1 MSENPL
7 VSVIIPV
14 YNVQDF
20 LRECLNSVVHQSY
33 SNLEILLIDD
43 GSTDASGEI
52 CDEYARSDARVR
64 VIHKSNGGQ
73 ASARNAALE
82 LARGEFLTF
91 VDSDDVADADL
102 VRTLLNLIKTFGVK
116 IAMCGY
122 KAFESS
128 AQIAEIR
135 AHAAKFKKAW
145 DEILSREQSVVPA
158 EAKFEMHGTDG
169 SAVAAAQNGALQNGI
184 QAAASQG
191 SAQTS
196 SSQNCTSQNGAR
208 VTVLQNGTQTCGSQ
222 NNAQYCTS
230 QDGSKNCA
238 SQNSEQ
244 TGSLQNGV
252 QACTSQTSAQSKA
265 QKDASR
271 ERIIEPCELFR
282 QSCLQNPY
290 FSTGPCRALF
300 ASEIFKSLRFPQGQ
314 IYEDV
319 AIFFDMF
326 NHGATACTS
335 ETLYFYRI
343 RAGSTVNSF
352 SCRHLAAIPAVRRFT
367 DSIVSAYPQL
377 REEANFTRCESAL
390 NTAFMLIRSQ
400 ASAPASGAINSSAK
414 EGASEISSKKV
425 PNSDEALGGDEAVA
439 VISQLHGFV
448 RENLNFRFFMRHA
461 NRAQKILMVLFYA
474 NPALLR
480 VLYKI
485 YKGLR

>member
-1 MSENPL
+1 MRQNPL

-43 GSTDASGEI
+43 GSNDASGEI

-135 AHAAKFKKAW
+135 AHAAKFKETES
-145 DEILSREQSVVPA
+145 EILSREQDVVSD
-158 EAKFEMHGTDG
+158 EAKFSG
-169 SAVAAAQNGALQNGI
+169 SAEDNIKFNARGADSSI
-184 QAAASQG
+184 T
-191 SAQTS
+191 SA
-196 SSQNCTSQNGAR
+196 
-208 VTVLQNGTQTCGSQ
+208 V
-222 NNAQYCTS
+222 
-230 QDGSKNCA
+230 QDRA

-244 TGSLQNGV
+244 TGSLQNGA

-352 SCRHLAAIPAVRRFT
+352 SRRHLAAIPAVRRFT

-390 NTAFMLIRSQ
+390 NTAFMVIRSQ
-400 ASAPASGAINSSAK
+400 VSAPASGAINSSAK
-414 EGASEISSKKV
+414 EGAGEISSKKA
-425 PNSDEALGGDEAVA
+425 PNSDEALGGDKVSDGNEALSSSEAAA

-448 RENLNFRFFMRHA
+448 SENLNFRFFMRHA
-461 NRAQKILMVLFYA
+461 NRVQKILMVLFYA

>member
-1 MSENPL
+1 MRQNPL

-73 ASARNAALE
+73 ASARNTALE

-91 VDSDDVADADL
+91 VDSDDVADVDL
-102 VRTLLNLIKTFGVK
+102 VQTLLNLIKTFGVK

-122 KAFESS
+122 KAFENS

-135 AHAAKFKKAW
+135 AHEAKFKETGN
-145 DEILSREQSVVPA
+145 EILSGGQDVALDET
-158 EAKFEMHGTDG
+158 KFSG
-169 SAVAAAQNGALQNGI
+169 SAEDKIKFNVRTADDSSVAPAAQD
-184 QAAASQG
+184 
-191 SAQTS
+191 
-196 SSQNCTSQNGAR
+196 R
-208 VTVLQNGTQTCGSQ
+208 
-222 NNAQYCTS
+222 
-230 QDGSKNCA
+230 A
-238 SQNSEQ
+238 SQNSVQ
-244 TGSLQNGV
+244 TGSLQNAAQV
-252 QACTSQTSAQSKA
+252 CTSQVAAQSKA
-265 QKDASR
+265 QKGASR
-271 ERIIEPCELFR
+271 ERIIESCELFR

-326 NHGATACTS
+326 NHGATACTR

-352 SCRHLAAIPAVRRFT
+352 SRRHLAAIPAVRRFT

-400 ASAPASGAINSSAK
+400 VSAPASGAINSSAK
-414 EGASEISSKKV
+414 EGAGEISSKKA
-425 PNSDEALGGDEAVA
+425 PNSDEALGSDEAAA

-448 RENLNFRFFMRHA
+448 RENLNFKFFMRHA
-461 NRAQKILMVLFYA
+461 NKAQKILMVLFYA

-480 VLYKI
+480 FLYKI

>member
-1 MSENPL
+1 MRQNPL

-20 LRECLNSVVHQSY
+20 LRECLSSVVHQSY

-43 GSTDASGEI
+43 GSSDASGEI
-52 CDEYARSDARVR
+52 CDEYAHSDARVR

-91 VDSDDVADADL
+91 VDSDDVADVDL
-102 VRTLLNLIKTFGVK
+102 VQTLLNLIKTFGVK

-122 KAFESS
+122 EAFESS

-135 AHAAKFKKAW
+135 AHAAKFKEAGS
-145 DEILSREQSVVPA
+145 EILSGKQSA
-158 EAKFEMHGTDG
+158 ASDEAKFSGFAEDKIKFNAH
-169 SAVAAAQNGALQNGI
+169 SADSSVTRTAQD
-184 QAAASQG
+184 
-191 SAQTS
+191 
-196 SSQNCTSQNGAR
+196 R
-208 VTVLQNGTQTCGSQ
+208 
-222 NNAQYCTS
+222 
-230 QDGSKNCA
+230 A

-244 TGSLQNGV
+244 AGSLQNAA
-252 QACTSQTSAQSKA
+252 QACASQATAQSKA

-300 ASEIFKSLRFPQGQ
+300 ASEIFKNLRFPQGQ

-352 SCRHLAAIPAVRRFT
+352 SRRHLAAIPAVRKFT

-400 ASAPASGAINSSAK
+400 VSAPASGVINSGAK
-414 EGASEISSKKV
+414 EGAGEISSDKA
-425 PNSDEALGGDEAVA
+425 PNSDEALGRDEAAA

-474 NPALLR
+474 NPALLGF
-480 VLYKI
+480 LYKI
-485 YKGLR
+485 YKAFR

>member
-1 MSENPL
+1 MRQNPL
-7 VSVIIPV
+7 VSVIIPA

-64 VIHKSNGGQ
+64 VIHKLNGGQ
-73 ASARNAALE
+73 ASARNTALE

-91 VDSDDVADADL
+91 VDSDDVADVDL

-135 AHAAKFKKAW
+135 AHAAKFKEAES
-145 DEILSREQSVVPA
+145 EILSGKQSA
-158 EAKFEMHGTDG
+158 ASDEAKFSG
-169 SAVAAAQNGALQNGI
+169 SAEDNIKFNVRGADSSITSAAQ
-184 QAAASQG
+184 
-191 SAQTS
+191 
-196 SSQNCTSQNGAR
+196 AR
-208 VTVLQNGTQTCGSQ
+208 
-222 NNAQYCTS
+222 
-230 QDGSKNCA
+230 A

-244 TGSLQNGV
+244 AGSLQNAA
-252 QACTSQTSAQSKA
+252 QACASQATVQSKT

-352 SCRHLAAIPAVRRFT
+352 SRRHLAAIPAVRRFT
-367 DSIVSAYPQL
+367 DSIISAYPQL

-400 ASAPASGAINSSAK
+400 VSAPASGAINSSAK
-414 EGASEISSKKV
+414 EGASKISSDNA
-425 PNSDEALGGDEAVA
+425 PNSDEVLGGDKVSDGNEALSNSEAAA

-461 NRAQKILMVLFYA
+461 NRAQKILMILFYT

-480 VLYKI
+480 FLYKI
-485 YKGLR
+485 YKAFR

>member
-1 MSENPL
+1 MRQNPL

-122 KAFESS
+122 RAFESS

-135 AHAAKFKKAW
+135 AHEAKFKETG
-145 DEILSREQSVVPA
+145 DEILSGKHDAAPD
-158 EAKFEMHGTDG
+158 EAKFSG
-169 SAVAAAQNGALQNGI
+169 SAEDNIKFNARGADSSITSAAQNGALQSG
-184 QAAASQG
+184 
-191 SAQTS
+191 AQTC
-196 SSQNCTSQNGAR
+196 N
-208 VTVLQNGTQTCGSQ
+208 
-222 NNAQYCTS
+222 S
-230 QDGSKNCA
+230 QDCA
-238 SQNSEQ
+238 SQNSAQ
-244 TGSLQNGV
+244 TGSLQNGA
-252 QACTSQTSAQSKA
+252 QACASQVAAQSKA
-265 QKDASR
+265 QKGASR

-319 AIFFDMF
+319 TIFFDMF

-352 SCRHLAAIPAVRRFT
+352 SRRHLAAIPAVRRFT

-390 NTAFMLIRSQ
+390 NMAFMVIRSQ
-400 ASAPASGAINSSAK
+400 ASAPANDAINSSAK
-414 EGASEISSKKV
+414 EGASEISSKKA
-425 PNSDEALGGDEAVA
+425 PNGDEALSGDEAAA

-485 YKGLR
+485 YKRLR

>member
-1 MSENPL
+1 MRQNPL

-43 GSTDASGEI
+43 GSSDASGEI

-64 VIHKSNGGQ
+64 VIHKSNCGQ

-91 VDSDDVADADL
+91 VDSDDVADTDL
-102 VRTLLNLIKTFGVK
+102 VQTLLNLIKTFGVK

-135 AHAAKFKKAW
+135 AYAAKFKEAES
-145 DEILSREQSVVPA
+145 EILSREQDVASDETKFSSSA
-158 EAKFEMHGTDG
+158 EDKIKFNARGADSSDSSIT
-169 SAVAAAQNGALQNGI
+169 SAAQNGALQNGA
-184 QAAASQG
+184 QA
-191 SAQTS
+191 
-196 SSQNCTSQNGAR
+196 
-208 VTVLQNGTQTCGSQ
+208 
-222 NNAQYCTS
+222 
-230 QDGSKNCA
+230 CA
-238 SQNSEQ
+238 SQA
-244 TGSLQNGV
+244 TV
-252 QACTSQTSAQSKA
+252 QSKA
-265 QKDASR
+265 QKGASR

-326 NHGATACTS
+326 NHGSTACTS

-352 SCRHLAAIPAVRRFT
+352 SRRHLAAIPAVRRFT

-400 ASAPASGAINSSAK
+400 VSAPASGAINSSAK
-414 EGASEISSKKV
+414 EGAGEILSEKA
-425 PNSDEALGGDEAVA
+425 PNSDEALGRDEAVS

>member
-1 MSENPL
+1 MRQNPL

-52 CDEYARSDARVR
+52 CDEYARSDTRVH

-91 VDSDDVADADL
+91 VDSDDVADVDL
-102 VRTLLNLIKTFGVK
+102 VQTLLNLIKTFGVK

-128 AQIAEIR
+128 AQIAKSG
-135 AHAAKFKKAW
+135 AHATKFKETGN
-145 DEILSREQSVVPA
+145 EILSREQDAASD
-158 EAKFEMHGTDG
+158 EAKFSG
-169 SAVAAAQNGALQNGI
+169 SAEDKIKFNAHGADSSDSSDSSITSAAQNGALQSG
-184 QAAASQG
+184 
-191 SAQTS
+191 AQTC
-196 SSQNCTSQNGAR
+196 N
-208 VTVLQNGTQTCGSQ
+208 
-222 NNAQYCTS
+222 S
-230 QDGSKNCA
+230 QDRA
-238 SQNSEQ
+238 SQNSAQ
-244 TGSLQNGV
+244 TGSLQNAA
-252 QACTSQTSAQSKA
+252 QACASQATAQSKA
-265 QKDASR
+265 QKGASR

-352 SCRHLAAIPAVRRFT
+352 SRRHLAAIPAVRRFT
-367 DSIVSAYPQL
+367 DSIVSVYPQL

-390 NTAFMLIRSQ
+390 NTAFMVIRSQ
-400 ASAPASGAINSSAK
+400 ASAPASGAVNSSAK
-414 EGASEISSKKV
+414 EGVSEISSKKE
-425 PNSDEALGGDEAVA
+425 PNSDEALGRDEAVS

-480 VLYKI
+480 FLYKI
-485 YKGLR
+485 YKAFR

>member
-1 MSENPL
+1 MRQNPL

-14 YNVQDF
+14 YNVRDF
-20 LRECLNSVVHQSY
+20 LRECLSSVVHQSY

-43 GSTDASGEI
+43 GSNDASGEI

-91 VDSDDVADADL
+91 VDSDDVADVDL

-122 KAFESS
+122 RAFESS

-135 AHAAKFKKAW
+135 ANEAKFKEAES
-145 DEILSREQSVVPA
+145 EILSEGQDAASD
-158 EAKFEMHGTDG
+158 EAKFSG
-169 SAVAAAQNGALQNGI
+169 SAEDNIKFNARGADSSAAQDRALQN
-184 QAAASQG
+184 
-191 SAQTS
+191 SA
-196 SSQNCTSQNGAR
+196 
-208 VTVLQNGTQTCGSQ
+208 
-222 NNAQYCTS
+222 
-230 QDGSKNCA
+230 
-238 SQNSEQ
+238 Q
-244 TGSLQNGV
+244 TGSLQNSA
-252 QACTSQTSAQSKA
+252 QTCTSQATVQSKV
-265 QKDASR
+265 QKGASR

-352 SCRHLAAIPAVRRFT
+352 SRRHLAAIPAVRRFT
-367 DSIVSAYPQL
+367 DSIVPAYPQL

-414 EGASEISSKKV
+414 EGAGEILSEKA
-425 PNSDEALGGDEAVA
+425 PNSDEALSGDEAAA

-461 NRAQKILMVLFYA
+461 NRAQKILMILFYA

-480 VLYKI
+480 ILYKI

>member
-1 MSENPL
+1 MRQNPL
-7 VSVIIPV
+7 VSVIVPV

-102 VRTLLNLIKTFGVK
+102 VQTLLNLIKTFGVK

-135 AHAAKFKKAW
+135 AHEAKFKEAGN
-145 DEILSREQSVVPA
+145 EILSGKQSA
-158 EAKFEMHGTDG
+158 ASDEANFSG
-169 SAVAAAQNGALQNGI
+169 SAGDKIKFNVRSIDSSVILTAQD
-184 QAAASQG
+184 
-191 SAQTS
+191 
-196 SSQNCTSQNGAR
+196 R
-208 VTVLQNGTQTCGSQ
+208 
-222 NNAQYCTS
+222 
-230 QDGSKNCA
+230 A

-244 TGSLQNGV
+244 AGSLQNGA
-252 QACTSQTSAQSKA
+252 QACVLRDGKQSKA

-282 QSCLQNPY
+282 QSCLRNPY

-326 NHGATACTS
+326 NHGSTACTS

-352 SCRHLAAIPAVRRFT
+352 SRRHLAVIPAVRRFT
-367 DSIVSAYPQL
+367 DFIVSAYPQL
-377 REEANFTRCESAL
+377 KEEANFTRCESAL
-390 NTAFMLIRSQ
+390 NTAFMVIRSQ
-400 ASAPASGAINSSAK
+400 VGASASGVINSSSK
-414 EGASEISSKKV
+414 EGA
-425 PNSDEALGGDEAVA
+425 G
-439 VISQLHGFV
+439 
-448 RENLNFRFFMRHA
+448 
-461 NRAQKILMVLFYA
+461 
-474 NPALLR
+474 
-480 VLYKI
+480 
-485 YKGLR
+485 

>member
-1 MSENPL
+1 MRQNPL

-20 LRECLNSVVHQSY
+20 LRECLNSVAHQSY

-43 GSTDASGEI
+43 GSSDASVEI

-82 LARGEFLTF
+82 LVRGEFLTF
-91 VDSDDVADADL
+91 VDSDDVADVDL

-122 KAFESS
+122 KAFENS

-135 AHAAKFKKAW
+135 AHAAKFKETGS
-145 DEILSREQSVVPA
+145 EILSREQDVASD
-158 EAKFEMHGTDG
+158 EAKFSG
-169 SAVAAAQNGALQNGI
+169 SAEDNIKFNARGADSSDSSITSAAQD
-184 QAAASQG
+184 
-191 SAQTS
+191 
-196 SSQNCTSQNGAR
+196 R
-208 VTVLQNGTQTCGSQ
+208 
-222 NNAQYCTS
+222 
-230 QDGSKNCA
+230 A

-244 TGSLQNGV
+244 TGSLQNGAR
-252 QACTSQTSAQSKA
+252 ACAPQIKAQSKA

-352 SCRHLAAIPAVRRFT
+352 SRRHLAAIPAVRRFT

-400 ASAPASGAINSSAK
+400 VSAPASGAINSSAK
-414 EGASEISSKKV
+414 EGASEILSQKA
-425 PNSDEALGGDEAVA
+425 PNSGEALGGDEAAA

-461 NRAQKILMVLFYA
+461 NKAQKILMILFYA

-480 VLYKI
+480 FLYKI
-485 YKGLR
+485 YKELR

>member
-1 MSENPL
+1 MRQNPL

-20 LRECLNSVVHQSY
+20 LRECLNSVAHQSY

-43 GSTDASGEI
+43 GSTDASGDI

-91 VDSDDVADADL
+91 VDSDDVADVDL

-128 AQIAEIR
+128 AQIAKSE
-135 AHAAKFKKAW
+135 AYAAKFKEAES
-145 DEILSREQSVVPA
+145 EILSQGQDAASD
-158 EAKFEMHGTDG
+158 EAKFSG
-169 SAVAAAQNGALQNGI
+169 SAEDKIKFNAHGADSSDSSI
-184 QAAASQG
+184 T
-191 SAQTS
+191 SA
-196 SSQNCTSQNGAR
+196 
-208 VTVLQNGTQTCGSQ
+208 V
-222 NNAQYCTS
+222 
-230 QDGSKNCA
+230 QDRA
-238 SQNSEQ
+238 SQNSAQ
-244 TGSLQNGV
+244 TGSLQNGS
-252 QACTSQTSAQSKA
+252 QACASQATVQSKA

-300 ASEIFKSLRFPQGQ
+300 ASEIFTSLRFPQGQ

-352 SCRHLAAIPAVRRFT
+352 SRRHLAAIPAVRKFT

-414 EGASEISSKKV
+414 EGASEISSQKA
-425 PNSDEALGGDEAVA
+425 PNSDEALGGDKVSDGNEALSSSEAAA

-448 RENLNFRFFMRHA
+448 RENLNFKFFMRHA

-485 YKGLR
+485 YKAFR

>member
-1 MSENPL
+1 MRQNPL

-20 LRECLNSVVHQSY
+20 LRECLSSVVHQSY

-64 VIHKSNGGQ
+64 VIYKSNGGQ

-91 VDSDDVADADL
+91 VDSDDVADVDL

-135 AHAAKFKKAW
+135 AHAAKFKETGN
-145 DEILSREQSVVPA
+145 EILSQGQDAAPD
-158 EAKFEMHGTDG
+158 EAKFSG
-169 SAVAAAQNGALQNGI
+169 SAEDNIKFNARGADSSDSSITSAAQD
-184 QAAASQG
+184 
-191 SAQTS
+191 
-196 SSQNCTSQNGAR
+196 R
-208 VTVLQNGTQTCGSQ
+208 
-222 NNAQYCTS
+222 
-230 QDGSKNCA
+230 A
-238 SQNSEQ
+238 SQNSAQ
-244 TGSLQNGV
+244 TGSLQNGA
-252 QACTSQTSAQSKA
+252 QACASQATVQSKA

-352 SCRHLAAIPAVRRFT
+352 SRRHLAAIPAVRRFT

-390 NTAFMLIRSQ
+390 NTAFMVIRSQ
-400 ASAPASGAINSSAK
+400 VIAPASGAINSSAK
-414 EGASEISSKKV
+414 EGSGEISSQKAL
-425 PNSDEALGGDEAVA
+425 NSDEALGSDEAA
-439 VISQLHGFV
+439 TVISQLHGFV
-448 RENLNFRFFMRHA
+448 RENLNFKFFMRHA

-480 VLYKI
+480 ILYKI
-485 YKGLR
+485 YKAFR

>member
-1 MSENPL
+1 MRQNPL

-91 VDSDDVADADL
+91 VDSDDVADVDL

-135 AHAAKFKKAW
+135 AHAAKFKETES
-145 DEILSREQSVVPA
+145 EILSGGQDIASD
-158 EAKFEMHGTDG
+158 EAKFSG
-169 SAVAAAQNGALQNGI
+169 SAEDKIKFNAHSADSSVTRTAQD
-184 QAAASQG
+184 
-191 SAQTS
+191 
-196 SSQNCTSQNGAR
+196 R
-208 VTVLQNGTQTCGSQ
+208 
-222 NNAQYCTS
+222 
-230 QDGSKNCA
+230 A

-244 TGSLQNGV
+244 AGSLQNGA
-252 QACTSQTSAQSKA
+252 QACVLRDSAQSKA

-300 ASEIFKSLRFPQGQ
+300 ASEIFKNLRFPQGQ

-352 SCRHLAAIPAVRRFT
+352 SRRHLAAIPAVRKFT

-400 ASAPASGAINSSAK
+400 VSAPASGVINSGAK
-414 EGASEISSKKV
+414 EGAGEISSDKA
-425 PNSDEALGGDEAVA
+425 PNSDEALGRDEAAA

-474 NPALLR
+474 NPALLGF
-480 VLYKI
+480 LYKI
-485 YKGLR
+485 YKAFR

>member
-1 MSENPL
+1 MRQNPL

-73 ASARNAALE
+73 ASARNTALE

-91 VDSDDVADADL
+91 VDSDDVADVDL
-102 VRTLLNLIKTFGVK
+102 VQTLLNLIKTFGVK

-122 KAFESS
+122 KAFENS

-135 AHAAKFKKAW
+135 AHEAKFKETGN
-145 DEILSREQSVVPA
+145 EILSGGQDVALDET
-158 EAKFEMHGTDG
+158 KFSG
-169 SAVAAAQNGALQNGI
+169 SAEDKIKFNVRTADDSSVAPAAQD
-184 QAAASQG
+184 
-191 SAQTS
+191 
-196 SSQNCTSQNGAR
+196 R
-208 VTVLQNGTQTCGSQ
+208 
-222 NNAQYCTS
+222 
-230 QDGSKNCA
+230 A
-238 SQNSEQ
+238 SQNSVQ
-244 TGSLQNGV
+244 TGSLQNAAQV
-252 QACTSQTSAQSKA
+252 CTSQVAAQSKA
-265 QKDASR
+265 QKGASR
-271 ERIIEPCELFR
+271 ERIIESCELFR

-290 FSTGPCRALF
+290 FSNGPCRALF

-326 NHGATACTS
+326 NHGATACTR

-352 SCRHLAAIPAVRRFT
+352 SRRHLAAIPAVRRFT

-400 ASAPASGAINSSAK
+400 VSAPASGAINSSAK
-414 EGASEISSKKV
+414 EGAGEISSKKA
-425 PNSDEALGGDEAVA
+425 PNSDEALGSDEAAA

-448 RENLNFRFFMRHA
+448 RENLNFKFFMRHA
-461 NRAQKILMVLFYA
+461 NKAQKILMVLFYA

-480 VLYKI
+480 FLYKI

>member
-1 MSENPL
+1 MRQNPL

-20 LRECLNSVVHQSY
+20 LRECLNSVVHQSC

-135 AHAAKFKKAW
+135 AHAAKFKGAGS
-145 DEILSREQSVVPA
+145 EILSGGQDAASDET
-158 EAKFEMHGTDG
+158 KFSG
-169 SAVAAAQNGALQNGI
+169 SAGDKIKFNAHGADSSVILTAQD
-184 QAAASQG
+184 
-191 SAQTS
+191 
-196 SSQNCTSQNGAR
+196 R
-208 VTVLQNGTQTCGSQ
+208 
-222 NNAQYCTS
+222 
-230 QDGSKNCA
+230 A
-238 SQNSEQ
+238 SQNIEQ
-244 TGSLQNGV
+244 AGSLQNGV
-252 QACTSQTSAQSKA
+252 QACTSQATAQSKA
-265 QKDASR
+265 QKGASR
-271 ERIIEPCELFR
+271 EQIIEPCELFR

-352 SCRHLAAIPAVRRFT
+352 SRRHLAVIPTVRKFT

-377 REEANFTRCESAL
+377 REEVNFTRCESAL
-390 NTAFMLIRSQ
+390 NTAFMVIRSQ
-400 ASAPASGAINSSAK
+400 VSAPASGAINSSAK
-414 EGASEISSKKV
+414 EGAGEISSDKA
-425 PNSDEALGGDEAVA
+425 PNSDEALGGDKVSDGNKALSSSEAAA

-448 RENLNFRFFMRHA
+448 RENLNFKFFMRHA

-480 VLYKI
+480 FLYKI

>member
-1 MSENPL
+1 MSGNPL

-20 LRECLNSVVHQSY
+20 LRECLSSVVHQSY

-52 CDEYARSDARVR
+52 CDEYARSDARVH

-91 VDSDDVADADL
+91 VDSDDVADVDL

-122 KAFESS
+122 KAFENS

-135 AHAAKFKKAW
+135 VNEAKFKETEN
-145 DEILSREQSVVPA
+145 EILSGKQSA
-158 EAKFEMHGTDG
+158 ASDEAKFSG
-169 SAVAAAQNGALQNGI
+169 SAEDNIKFNTRCADSSDSSITSAAQ
-184 QAAASQG
+184 
-191 SAQTS
+191 
-196 SSQNCTSQNGAR
+196 
-208 VTVLQNGTQTCGSQ
+208 
-222 NNAQYCTS
+222 
-230 QDGSKNCA
+230 DCA
-238 SQNSEQ
+238 SQNSAQ
-244 TGSLQNGV
+244 TGSLQNGA
-252 QACTSQTSAQSKA
+252 QACTSQATAQSKA
-265 QKDASR
+265 QKGASR

-352 SCRHLAAIPAVRRFT
+352 SRRHLAAIPAVRRFT
-367 DSIVSAYPQL
+367 DSIVSTYPQL

-390 NTAFMLIRSQ
+390 NTAFMVIRLQ
-400 ASAPASGAINSSAK
+400 VSAPASGAINSSAK
-414 EGASEISSKKV
+414 EGAGEISSDKA
-425 PNSDEALGGDEAVA
+425 PNSDEVLSGDEAAA

-461 NRAQKILMVLFYA
+461 NRVQKILMVLFYA
-474 NPALLR
+474 NPAVLR

-485 YKGLR
+485 YKAFR

>member
-1 MSENPL
+1 MRQNPL

-33 SNLEILLIDD
+33 SNLEILLIND
-43 GSTDASGEI
+43 GSNDASGEI

-91 VDSDDVADADL
+91 IDSDDVADVDL

-122 KAFESS
+122 KAFENS
-128 AQIAEIR
+128 AQIAKSG
-135 AHAAKFKKAW
+135 AHTDKFKETGN
-145 DEILSREQSVVPA
+145 EILSEGQDAASD
-158 EAKFEMHGTDG
+158 EAKFSGSAEDKIKFNAHGTDS
-169 SAVAAAQNGALQNGI
+169 SAV
-184 QAAASQG
+184 
-191 SAQTS
+191 
-196 SSQNCTSQNGAR
+196 
-208 VTVLQNGTQTCGSQ
+208 
-222 NNAQYCTS
+222 
-230 QDGSKNCA
+230 QDRA

-244 TGSLQNGV
+244 AGSLQNGA
-252 QACTSQTSAQSKA
+252 QACVLRDSAQSKA
-265 QKDASR
+265 QKGENR
-271 ERIIEPCELFR
+271 EQMVEPCELFR

-326 NHGATACTS
+326 NHGSTACTS

-352 SCRHLAAIPAVRRFT
+352 SRRHLAAIPAVRRFT

-390 NTAFMLIRSQ
+390 NTAFMVIRSQ
-400 ASAPASGAINSSAK
+400 ASAPASGVINLSAK
-414 EGASEISSKKV
+414 EGVSEILSDRA
-425 PNSDEALGGDEAVA
+425 PNSDEALGDDEASDGNEALSSSEAVA

-448 RENLNFRFFMRHA
+448 RENLNFRFFMRYA

-474 NPALLR
+474 SPALLQF
-480 VLYKI
+480 LYKI
-485 YKGLR
+485 YKAFR

>member
-1 MSENPL
+1 MRQNPL

-43 GSTDASGEI
+43 GSSDASGEI

-135 AHAAKFKKAW
+135 AHAAKF
-145 DEILSREQSVVPA
+145 S
-158 EAKFEMHGTDG
+158 G
-169 SAVAAAQNGALQNGI
+169 SAEDKIKFNARGADSSDSSITSAAQNGALQSG
-184 QAAASQG
+184 
-191 SAQTS
+191 AQTC
-196 SSQNCTSQNGAR
+196 N
-208 VTVLQNGTQTCGSQ
+208 
-222 NNAQYCTS
+222 S
-230 QDGSKNCA
+230 QDCA
-238 SQNSEQ
+238 SQNSVQ
-244 TGSLQNGV
+244 TGSLQNAAQV
-252 QACTSQTSAQSKA
+252 CTSQVAAQSKA
-265 QKDASR
+265 QKGASR

-352 SCRHLAAIPAVRRFT
+352 SRRHLAAIPAVRKFT
-367 DSIVSAYPQL
+367 DSIVSVYPQL

-390 NTAFMLIRSQ
+390 NTAFMVIRSQ
-400 ASAPASGAINSSAK
+400 VSAPASGAINSSAK
-414 EGASEISSKKV
+414 EGAGEISSKKA
-425 PNSDEALGGDEAVA
+425 PNSDEALDGDEAAA

-448 RENLNFRFFMRHA
+448 RENLNFKFFMCHA
-461 NRAQKILMVLFYA
+461 NKAQKILMILFYA

-480 VLYKI
+480 FLYKI

>member
-7 VSVIIPV
+7 VSMIIPV

-43 GSTDASGEI
+43 GSNDASGEI

-64 VIHKSNGGQ
+64 VIHKANGGQ

-91 VDSDDVADADL
+91 VDSDDVADVDL

-135 AHAAKFKKAW
+135 AHAAKFKEAGS
-145 DEILSREQSVVPA
+145 EILSGKQDAASD
-158 EAKFEMHGTDG
+158 EAKFSG
-169 SAVAAAQNGALQNGI
+169 STEDKIKFNARGADSSDSSITSAAQNGALQSG
-184 QAAASQG
+184 
-191 SAQTS
+191 AQTC
-196 SSQNCTSQNGAR
+196 N
-208 VTVLQNGTQTCGSQ
+208 
-222 NNAQYCTS
+222 S
-230 QDGSKNCA
+230 QDRA
-238 SQNSEQ
+238 SQNSAQ
-244 TGSLQNGV
+244 TGSLQNGAR
-252 QACTSQTSAQSKA
+252 ACAPQIKAQGKA
-265 QKDASR
+265 QKGASR

-300 ASEIFKSLRFPQGQ
+300 ASEIFKSLRFPRGQ

-335 ETLYFYRI
+335 EALYFYRI

-352 SCRHLAAIPAVRRFT
+352 SRRHLAAIPAVRRFT

-377 REEANFTRCESAL
+377 REETNFTRCESAL
-390 NTAFMLIRSQ
+390 NTAFMVIRSQ
-400 ASAPASGAINSSAK
+400 VSAPASGAVNSSAK
-414 EGASEISSKKV
+414 EGAGEISSQKA
-425 PNSDEALGGDEAVA
+425 PNSDEALGGDEAAA
-439 VISQLHGFV
+439 VILQLHGFV
-448 RENLNFRFFMRHA
+448 RENLNFKFFMRHA
-461 NRAQKILMVLFYA
+461 NRVQKILMILFYA

-485 YKGLR
+485 YKAFR

>member
-1 MSENPL
+1 MRQNPL

-52 CDEYARSDARVR
+52 CDEYARSDARVH

-91 VDSDDVADADL
+91 VDSDDVADVDL
-102 VRTLLNLIKTFGVK
+102 VQTLLNLIKTFGVK

-128 AQIAEIR
+128 AQIAKSG
-135 AHAAKFKKAW
+135 AHATKFKETGN
-145 DEILSREQSVVPA
+145 EILSREQDAASD
-158 EAKFEMHGTDG
+158 EAKFSG
-169 SAVAAAQNGALQNGI
+169 SAEDNIKFNARGADNSDSSITSAAQNGALQSG
-184 QAAASQG
+184 
-191 SAQTS
+191 AQTC
-196 SSQNCTSQNGAR
+196 N
-208 VTVLQNGTQTCGSQ
+208 
-222 NNAQYCTS
+222 S
-230 QDGSKNCA
+230 QDCA
-238 SQNSEQ
+238 LQNSEQ
-244 TGSLQNGV
+244 
-252 QACTSQTSAQSKA
+252 ACALRDSAQSKA

-282 QSCLQNPY
+282 QSCLQNLY

-352 SCRHLAAIPAVRRFT
+352 SRRHLAAIPAVRKFT

-377 REEANFTRCESAL
+377 REEANFTSCESAL
-390 NTAFMLIRSQ
+390 NTAFMMIRSQ
-400 ASAPASGAINSSAK
+400 MSAPASGAINSGAK
-414 EGASEISSKKV
+414 EGASEISSQKA
-425 PNSDEALGGDEAVA
+425 PNSDEALGGGEAAA

-461 NRAQKILMVLFYA
+461 NKAQKILMILFYA

-480 VLYKI
+480 FLYKI

>member
-1 MSENPL
+1 MRQNPL

-82 LARGEFLTF
+82 LVRGEFLTF

-135 AHAAKFKKAW
+135 SHEANFKEAGN
-145 DEILSREQSVVPA
+145 EILSRGQDVA
-158 EAKFEMHGTDG
+158 LDEAKFSG
-169 SAVAAAQNGALQNGI
+169 SAEDKIKFNVRTADDSSVAPTAQD
-184 QAAASQG
+184 
-191 SAQTS
+191 
-196 SSQNCTSQNGAR
+196 R
-208 VTVLQNGTQTCGSQ
+208 
-222 NNAQYCTS
+222 
-230 QDGSKNCA
+230 A
-238 SQNSEQ
+238 SQNSVQ
-244 TGSLQNGV
+244 TGSLQNAA
-252 QACTSQTSAQSKA
+252 QACASQATAQSKA
-265 QKDASR
+265 QKGASR

-326 NHGATACTS
+326 NHGASACTS

-352 SCRHLAAIPAVRRFT
+352 SRRHLAAIPAVRRFT

-390 NTAFMLIRSQ
+390 NTAFMVIRSQ
-400 ASAPASGAINSSAK
+400 ASAPASSAINSSAK
-414 EGASEISSKKV
+414 EGTGEILSDKA
-425 PNSDEALGGDEAVA
+425 PNSGEALGGDKVSDGNEALSSSEVAA

-461 NRAQKILMVLFYA
+461 NRAQKILMILFYA

-480 VLYKI
+480 FLYKI

>member
-1 MSENPL
+1 MRQNPL

-20 LRECLNSVVHQSY
+20 LRDCLNSVVHQSY

-43 GSTDASGEI
+43 GSTDASGDI

-64 VIHKSNGGQ
+64 VIHKPNGGQ

-91 VDSDDVADADL
+91 VDSDDVADVDL
-102 VRTLLNLIKTFGVK
+102 VQTLLNLIKTFGVK

-135 AHAAKFKKAW
+135 AYETKFKEAGS
-145 DEILSREQSVVPA
+145 EILSGKQDAASDET
-158 EAKFEMHGTDG
+158 KFSG
-169 SAVAAAQNGALQNGI
+169 STEDKIKFNVRTADSSAAQD
-184 QAAASQG
+184 
-191 SAQTS
+191 
-196 SSQNCTSQNGAR
+196 R
-208 VTVLQNGTQTCGSQ
+208 VW
-222 NNAQYCTS
+222 
-230 QDGSKNCA
+230 
-238 SQNSEQ
+238 QNSEQ
-244 TGSLQNGV
+244 AGSLQNGA
-252 QACTSQTSAQSKA
+252 QACVLRDSAQSKA

-352 SCRHLAAIPAVRRFT
+352 SRRHLAAIPAVRRFT

-390 NTAFMLIRSQ
+390 NTAFMMIRSQ
-400 ASAPASGAINSSAK
+400 AIAPASGAINSSAK
-414 EGASEISSKKV
+414 EGSGEISSQKA
-425 PNSDEALGGDEAVA
+425 PNIDEALGSDEAVT

-461 NRAQKILMVLFYA
+461 NRAQKILMILFYA

-480 VLYKI
+480 FLYKI
-485 YKGLR
+485 CKGLR

>member
-1 MSENPL
+1 MRQNPL

-82 LARGEFLTF
+82 IARGEFLTF
-91 VDSDDVADADL
+91 VDSDDVADVDL

-122 KAFESS
+122 KAFENS

-135 AHAAKFKKAW
+135 VNEAKFKETEN
-145 DEILSREQSVVPA
+145 EILSGKQSA
-158 EAKFEMHGTDG
+158 ASDEAKFSG
-169 SAVAAAQNGALQNGI
+169 SAEDNIKFNARGADSSDSSITSAAQDCALQN
-184 QAAASQG
+184 
-191 SAQTS
+191 SA
-196 SSQNCTSQNGAR
+196 
-208 VTVLQNGTQTCGSQ
+208 
-222 NNAQYCTS
+222 
-230 QDGSKNCA
+230 
-238 SQNSEQ
+238 Q
-244 TGSLQNGV
+244 TGSLQNGAQV
-252 QACTSQTSAQSKA
+252 CTSQATAQSKA

-352 SCRHLAAIPAVRRFT
+352 SRRHLAAIPAVRRFT

-390 NTAFMLIRSQ
+390 NTAFMVIRSQ
-400 ASAPASGAINSSAK
+400 VIAPASGAINSSAK
-414 EGASEISSKKV
+414 EGSGEISSQKAL
-425 PNSDEALGGDEAVA
+425 NSDEALGSDEAAA

-448 RENLNFRFFMRHA
+448 RENLNFKFFMHHA
-461 NRAQKILMVLFYA
+461 NRAQKILMILFYA

-480 VLYKI
+480 FLYKI
-485 YKGLR
+485 YKAFR

>member
-1 MSENPL
+1 MRQNPL

-82 LARGEFLTF
+82 LVRGEFLTF
-91 VDSDDVADADL
+91 VDSDDVADVDL

-135 AHAAKFKKAW
+135 AHEANFKEAGN
-145 DEILSREQSVVPA
+145 EILSRGQDVA
-158 EAKFEMHGTDG
+158 LDEAKFSG
-169 SAVAAAQNGALQNGI
+169 SAEDKIKFNVRTADDSSVAPTAQD
-184 QAAASQG
+184 
-191 SAQTS
+191 
-196 SSQNCTSQNGAR
+196 R
-208 VTVLQNGTQTCGSQ
+208 
-222 NNAQYCTS
+222 
-230 QDGSKNCA
+230 A
-238 SQNSEQ
+238 SQNSVQ
-244 TGSLQNGV
+244 TGSLQNAA
-252 QACTSQTSAQSKA
+252 QACASQATAQSKA
-265 QKDASR
+265 QKGASR

-352 SCRHLAAIPAVRRFT
+352 SRRHLAAIPAVRRFT
-367 DSIVSAYPQL
+367 DSIISAYPQL

-400 ASAPASGAINSSAK
+400 VSAPASGAINSSAK
-414 EGASEISSKKV
+414 EGAGEILSEKA
-425 PNSDEALGGDEAVA
+425 PNSDEALGGDKVSDGNEALSSSEAVT

-461 NRAQKILMVLFYA
+461 NRAQKILMVLFYV

-480 VLYKI
+480 FLYKI

>member
-1 MSENPL
+1 MRQNPL

-52 CDEYARSDARVR
+52 CDEYARSDACVR

-82 LARGEFLTF
+82 IVRGEFLTF
-91 VDSDDVADADL
+91 VDSDDVADVDL

-122 KAFESS
+122 KAFENS

-135 AHAAKFKKAW
+135 AHAAKFKETES
-145 DEILSREQSVVPA
+145 EILSEGQDAASD
-158 EAKFEMHGTDG
+158 EAKFSG
-169 SAVAAAQNGALQNGI
+169 SAEDNIKFNARGADSFITPAAQNEALQSAAQTCNSQDRALQN
-184 QAAASQG
+184 
-191 SAQTS
+191 SA
-196 SSQNCTSQNGAR
+196 
-208 VTVLQNGTQTCGSQ
+208 
-222 NNAQYCTS
+222 
-230 QDGSKNCA
+230 
-238 SQNSEQ
+238 Q
-244 TGSLQNGV
+244 TGSLQNGA
-252 QACTSQTSAQSKA
+252 QAYTSQAAAQSKA

-300 ASEIFKSLRFPQGQ
+300 ASEIFKSLRFPRGQ

-352 SCRHLAAIPAVRRFT
+352 SRRHLAAIPAVRRFT

-400 ASAPASGAINSSAK
+400 AIAPASGAINSSAK
-414 EGASEISSKKV
+414 EGAGEISSKKA
-425 PNSDEALGGDEAVA
+425 PNSDEALGRDEAVS

-461 NRAQKILMVLFYA
+461 NRAQKILMILFYA

-480 VLYKI
+480 FLYKI

>member
-1 MSENPL
+1 MRQNPL

-91 VDSDDVADADL
+91 VDSDDVADVDL
-102 VRTLLNLIKTFGVK
+102 VRTLLNLIKTFSVK

-135 AHAAKFKKAW
+135 AHAAKFKEAG
-145 DEILSREQSVVPA
+145 DEILSGGQDTVSD
-158 EAKFEMHGTDG
+158 EAKFSG
-169 SAVAAAQNGALQNGI
+169 SAEDKIKFNVRTADDSSITSAAQNGALQSG
-184 QAAASQG
+184 
-191 SAQTS
+191 AQTC
-196 SSQNCTSQNGAR
+196 N
-208 VTVLQNGTQTCGSQ
+208 
-222 NNAQYCTS
+222 S
-230 QDGSKNCA
+230 QDCA
-238 SQNSEQ
+238 SQNSAQ
-244 TGSLQNGV
+244 TGSLQNGS
-252 QACTSQTSAQSKA
+252 QACASQATVQSKA

-300 ASEIFKSLRFPQGQ
+300 ASEIFTSLRFPQGQ

-352 SCRHLAAIPAVRRFT
+352 SRRHLAAIPAVRRFT

-400 ASAPASGAINSSAK
+400 VSAPASAAINSNAK
-414 EGASEISSKKV
+414 EGASEISSDKA
-425 PNSDEALGGDEAVA
+425 PNSDEALGGDKVSDGNEALSSSEAVT

-474 NPALLR
+474 SPALLR
-480 VLYKI
+480 LFYKI
-485 YKGLR
+485 YRKLK

>member
-1 MSENPL
+1 MRQNPL

-128 AQIAEIR
+128 EQIAEIR
-135 AHAAKFKKAW
+135 AHEAKFKETGN
-145 DEILSREQSVVPA
+145 EILSEKQSA
-158 EAKFEMHGTDG
+158 ASDEAKFSG
-169 SAVAAAQNGALQNGI
+169 SAEDNIKFNAHGADSSDSSI
-184 QAAASQG
+184 T
-191 SAQTS
+191 SA
-196 SSQNCTSQNGAR
+196 
-208 VTVLQNGTQTCGSQ
+208 V
-222 NNAQYCTS
+222 
-230 QDGSKNCA
+230 QDCA
-238 SQNSEQ
+238 SQNSAQ
-244 TGSLQNGV
+244 TGSLQNGA
-252 QACTSQTSAQSKA
+252 QACASQATVQSKT

-352 SCRHLAAIPAVRRFT
+352 SRRHLAAIPAVRRFT

-390 NTAFMLIRSQ
+390 NTAFMVIRSQ
-400 ASAPASGAINSSAK
+400 VSAPASGAINSSAK
-414 EGASEISSKKV
+414 EGAGEISSKKA
-425 PNSDEALGGDEAVA
+425 PNSDEALGRDEAAA

-448 RENLNFRFFMRHA
+448 RKNLNFRFFMRHA
-461 NRAQKILMVLFYA
+461 NRAQKILMILFYA

-480 VLYKI
+480 FLYKI

>member
-1 MSENPL
+1 MRQNPL

-91 VDSDDVADADL
+91 VDSDDVADVDL
-102 VRTLLNLIKTFGVK
+102 VRTLLNLIKTFNVK

-135 AHAAKFKKAW
+135 AHEAKFKETGS
-145 DEILSREQSVVPA
+145 EILSGKQSA
-158 EAKFEMHGTDG
+158 ASDEAKFSG
-169 SAVAAAQNGALQNGI
+169 SAEDKIKFNVRDADSPATAAAQNGALQSG
-184 QAAASQG
+184 
-191 SAQTS
+191 
-196 SSQNCTSQNGAR
+196 
-208 VTVLQNGTQTCGSQ
+208 VQTC
-222 NNAQYCTS
+222 NS
-230 QDGSKNCA
+230 QDCA
-238 SQNSEQ
+238 SQNSAQ
-244 TGSLQNGV
+244 TGSLQNGAR
-252 QACTSQTSAQSKA
+252 ACAPQIKAQSKA
-265 QKDASR
+265 QKGASR

-352 SCRHLAAIPAVRRFT
+352 SRRHLAAIPAVRRFT

-390 NTAFMLIRSQ
+390 NTAFMVIRSQ
-400 ASAPASGAINSSAK
+400 ATAPASGAVNSSAK
-414 EGASEISSKKV
+414 EGSGEISSKKA

-461 NRAQKILMVLFYA
+461 NRVQKILMVLFYA

-480 VLYKI
+480 FLYKI
-485 YKGLR
+485 YKAFR

>member
-1 MSENPL
+1 MRQNPL

-43 GSTDASGEI
+43 GSTDASGDI

-64 VIHKSNGGQ
+64 VIHKPNGGQ

-91 VDSDDVADADL
+91 VDSDDVADVDL

-135 AHAAKFKKAW
+135 AHAAKFKETES
-145 DEILSREQSVVPA
+145 EILSREQDVVSD
-158 EAKFEMHGTDG
+158 EAKFSG
-169 SAVAAAQNGALQNGI
+169 SAEDNIKFNARGADSSI
-184 QAAASQG
+184 T
-191 SAQTS
+191 SA
-196 SSQNCTSQNGAR
+196 
-208 VTVLQNGTQTCGSQ
+208 V
-222 NNAQYCTS
+222 
-230 QDGSKNCA
+230 QDRA

-252 QACTSQTSAQSKA
+252 QACASQVAAQSKT

-300 ASEIFKSLRFPQGQ
+300 ASEIFKSLRFPRGQ

-352 SCRHLAAIPAVRRFT
+352 SRRHLAAIPAVRKFT

-390 NTAFMLIRSQ
+390 NMAFMVIRSQ
-400 ASAPASGAINSSAK
+400 AIAPASGAINSSAK
-414 EGASEISSKKV
+414 EGASEISSDNA
-425 PNSDEALGGDEAVA
+425 PNSDEALGGDEATA

-448 RENLNFRFFMRHA
+448 RENLNFRFFMRHT
-461 NRAQKILMVLFYA
+461 NRAQKILMILFYA

-480 VLYKI
+480 FLYKI

>member
-1 MSENPL
+1 MRQNPL

-91 VDSDDVADADL
+91 VDSDDVADVDL

-122 KAFESS
+122 KVFESS

-135 AHAAKFKKAW
+135 AHAAKFKETGN
-145 DEILSREQSVVPA
+145 EILSEKQSAAPD
-158 EAKFEMHGTDG
+158 EAKFSG
-169 SAVAAAQNGALQNGI
+169 SAEDKIKFNARGADSSDSSITSTAQD
-184 QAAASQG
+184 
-191 SAQTS
+191 
-196 SSQNCTSQNGAR
+196 R
-208 VTVLQNGTQTCGSQ
+208 
-222 NNAQYCTS
+222 
-230 QDGSKNCA
+230 A
-238 SQNSEQ
+238 SQNSAQ

-352 SCRHLAAIPAVRRFT
+352 SRRHLAAIPAVRRFT

-400 ASAPASGAINSSAK
+400 VSAPASGAINSSAK
-414 EGASEISSKKV
+414 EGAGEILSEKA
-425 PNSDEALGGDEAVA
+425 PNSDEALGRDEAVS

-480 VLYKI
+480 FLYKI

>member
-1 MSENPL
+1 MRQNPL

-91 VDSDDVADADL
+91 IDSDDVADVDL

-135 AHAAKFKKAW
+135 AHAAKFKEAGN
-145 DEILSREQSVVPA
+145 EILSGKHDAAPD
-158 EAKFEMHGTDG
+158 EAKFSG
-169 SAVAAAQNGALQNGI
+169 SAEDKIKFNAHDAD
-184 QAAASQG
+184 
-191 SAQTS
+191 S
-196 SSQNCTSQNGAR
+196 SITYA
-208 VTVLQNGTQTCGSQ
+208 V
-222 NNAQYCTS
+222 
-230 QDGSKNCA
+230 QDRA
-238 SQNSEQ
+238 SQNSAQ
-244 TGSLQNGV
+244 TGSLQNSA
-252 QACTSQTSAQSKA
+252 QACASQAAVQSKA
-265 QKDASR
+265 QKGASR

-352 SCRHLAAIPAVRRFT
+352 SRRHLAAIPAVRRFT

-390 NTAFMLIRSQ
+390 NTAFMVIRSQ
-400 ASAPASGAINSSAK
+400 ASAPASGVINSSAK
-414 EGASEISSKKV
+414 EGAGEISSKKA
-425 PNSDEALGGDEAVA
+425 PNSDEALSGDEAAA
-439 VISQLHGFV
+439 VILQLHGFV

-485 YKGLR
+485 YKRLR

>member
-1 MSENPL
+1 MRQNPL

-82 LARGEFLTF
+82 IARGEFLTF

-102 VRTLLNLIKTFGVK
+102 VQTLLNLIKTFNVK

-135 AHAAKFKKAW
+135 AHEAKFKEAGN
-145 DEILSREQSVVPA
+145 EILSGKQSA
-158 EAKFEMHGTDG
+158 ASDEANFSG
-169 SAVAAAQNGALQNGI
+169 SAGDKIKFNARDADSSDSSITSTAQD
-184 QAAASQG
+184 
-191 SAQTS
+191 
-196 SSQNCTSQNGAR
+196 R
-208 VTVLQNGTQTCGSQ
+208 
-222 NNAQYCTS
+222 
-230 QDGSKNCA
+230 A
-238 SQNSEQ
+238 SQNSAQ

-252 QACTSQTSAQSKA
+252 QAYTSQTSAQSKA

-300 ASEIFKSLRFPQGQ
+300 ASEIFKSLRFLQGQ

-326 NHGATACTS
+326 NHGAIACTS

-352 SCRHLAAIPAVRRFT
+352 SRRHLAAIPAVRRFT

-377 REEANFTRCESAL
+377 REETNFTRCESAL
-390 NTAFMLIRSQ
+390 NTAFMVIRSQ
-400 ASAPASGAINSSAK
+400 VSAPASGAVNSSAK
-414 EGASEISSKKV
+414 EGAGEISSKKA
-425 PNSDEALGGDEAVA
+425 PNSDEALGGDKVSDGNEALSSSEAAA

-480 VLYKI
+480 FLYKI

>member
-1 MSENPL
+1 MRQNPL

-43 GSTDASGEI
+43 GSSDASGEI
-52 CDEYARSDARVR
+52 CDEYARLDARVR

-102 VRTLLNLIKTFGVK
+102 VRTLLNLIKTFNVK

-135 AHAAKFKKAW
+135 AHAAKFKETGN
-145 DEILSREQSVVPA
+145 EILSEKQSA
-158 EAKFEMHGTDG
+158 ASDEAKFSGSAEDNIKFNAHGTDSSIT
-169 SAVAAAQNGALQNGI
+169 SAVQDRVSQNSAQVGKLQNGA
-184 QAAASQG
+184 
-191 SAQTS
+191 
-196 SSQNCTSQNGAR
+196 
-208 VTVLQNGTQTCGSQ
+208 
-222 NNAQYCTS
+222 
-230 QDGSKNCA
+230 
-238 SQNSEQ
+238 
-244 TGSLQNGV
+244 
-252 QACTSQTSAQSKA
+252 QACTSQATVQSKA
-265 QKDASR
+265 QKGASR

-352 SCRHLAAIPAVRRFT
+352 SRRHLAAIPAVRRFT

-400 ASAPASGAINSSAK
+400 VSAPASGAINSSAK
-414 EGASEISSKKV
+414 EGAGEISSKKA
-425 PNSDEALGGDEAVA
+425 PNSDEALGGDEADA

-461 NRAQKILMVLFYA
+461 NRAQKILMILFYA

>member
-1 MSENPL
+1 MRQNPL

-20 LRECLNSVVHQSY
+20 LRECLSSVVHQSY

-82 LARGEFLTF
+82 IARGEFLTF

-135 AHAAKFKKAW
+135 AHEAKFKETGN
-145 DEILSREQSVVPA
+145 EILSGKQSA
-158 EAKFEMHGTDG
+158 ASDEAKFSG
-169 SAVAAAQNGALQNGI
+169 SAEDKIKFNAHGADSSDSSITSAAQNGALQSG
-184 QAAASQG
+184 
-191 SAQTS
+191 AQTC
-196 SSQNCTSQNGAR
+196 N
-208 VTVLQNGTQTCGSQ
+208 
-222 NNAQYCTS
+222 S
-230 QDGSKNCA
+230 QDCA
-238 SQNSEQ
+238 SQNSAQ
-244 TGSLQNGV
+244 TGSLQNG
-252 QACTSQTSAQSKA
+252 AQTCNLQVAAQSKT

-352 SCRHLAAIPAVRRFT
+352 SRRHLAAIPAVRRFT

-390 NTAFMLIRSQ
+390 NTAFMMIRSQ
-400 ASAPASGAINSSAK
+400 AIAPASGAINSSAK
-414 EGASEISSKKV
+414 EGSGEISSQKA
-425 PNSDEALGGDEAVA
+425 PNIDEALGSDEAAA

-461 NRAQKILMVLFYA
+461 NRAQKILMVLFCA
-474 NPALLR
+474 SPALLR
-480 VLYKI
+480 FLYKI
-485 YKGLR
+485 YKAFR

>member
-1 MSENPL
+1 MRQNPL

-20 LRECLNSVVHQSY
+20 LRECLNSIVHQSY

-52 CDEYARSDARVR
+52 CDEYAHSDARVR
-64 VIHKSNGGQ
+64 VIHKSNGVQ

-91 VDSDDVADADL
+91 VDSDDVADVEL

-135 AHAAKFKKAW
+135 ALAAKFKEAES
-145 DEILSREQSVVPA
+145 EILSGKQSA
-158 EAKFEMHGTDG
+158 ASDEAKFGG
-169 SAVAAAQNGALQNGI
+169 SAEDKIKFNAHGADSSDSSI
-184 QAAASQG
+184 T
-191 SAQTS
+191 SA
-196 SSQNCTSQNGAR
+196 
-208 VTVLQNGTQTCGSQ
+208 V
-222 NNAQYCTS
+222 
-230 QDGSKNCA
+230 QDCA

-300 ASEIFKSLRFPQGQ
+300 ASEIFKNLRFPQGQ

-414 EGASEISSKKV
+414 EGASEISSKKA
-425 PNSDEALGGDEAVA
+425 PNSDEALGGDEAAA

-461 NRAQKILMVLFYA
+461 NRVQKILMVLFYA

>member
-1 MSENPL
+1 MRQNPL

-82 LARGEFLTF
+82 LVRGEFLTF

-122 KAFESS
+122 KAFENS
-128 AQIAEIR
+128 AQIAKSGV
-135 AHAAKFKKAW
+135 HAAKFKETGN
-145 DEILSREQSVVPA
+145 EILSRGQDTVSD
-158 EAKFEMHGTDG
+158 EAKFSG
-169 SAVAAAQNGALQNGI
+169 SAEDKIKFNVRSIDSSDSYITSAAQDRALQN
-184 QAAASQG
+184 
-191 SAQTS
+191 SAQI
-196 SSQNCTSQNGAR
+196 
-208 VTVLQNGTQTCGSQ
+208 
-222 NNAQYCTS
+222 
-230 QDGSKNCA
+230 
-238 SQNSEQ
+238 
-244 TGSLQNGV
+244 GSLQNGV
-252 QACTSQTSAQSKA
+252 QACTSQATAQSKA

-352 SCRHLAAIPAVRRFT
+352 SRRHLAAIPAVRKFT
-367 DSIVSAYPQL
+367 GSIVSAYPQL

-390 NTAFMLIRSQ
+390 NTAFMMIRSQ

-414 EGASEISSKKV
+414 EGASEISSKKA
-425 PNSDEALGGDEAVA
+425 PNSDEALGGDEAVS

-461 NRAQKILMVLFYA
+461 NRAQKILMILFYA

-480 VLYKI
+480 FLYKI

>member
-1 MSENPL
+1 MRQNPL

-73 ASARNAALE
+73 ASARNTALE

-91 VDSDDVADADL
+91 VDSDDVADVDL
-102 VRTLLNLIKTFGVK
+102 VRTLLNLIKTFNVK

-122 KAFESS
+122 EAFESS

-135 AHAAKFKKAW
+135 SHEANFKEAGN
-145 DEILSREQSVVPA
+145 EILSRGQDVA
-158 EAKFEMHGTDG
+158 LDEAKFSG
-169 SAVAAAQNGALQNGI
+169 SAEDKIKFNVRTADDSSVAPTAQD
-184 QAAASQG
+184 
-191 SAQTS
+191 
-196 SSQNCTSQNGAR
+196 R
-208 VTVLQNGTQTCGSQ
+208 
-222 NNAQYCTS
+222 
-230 QDGSKNCA
+230 A
-238 SQNSEQ
+238 SQNSVQ
-244 TGSLQNGV
+244 TGSLQNAAQV
-252 QACTSQTSAQSKA
+252 CTSQVAAQSKA
-265 QKDASR
+265 QKGASR

-352 SCRHLAAIPAVRRFT
+352 SRRHLAAILAVRKFT

-400 ASAPASGAINSSAK
+400 VSAPASGVINSGAK
-414 EGASEISSKKV
+414 EGAGEISSKKA
-425 PNSDEALGGDEAVA
+425 PNSDEALGGEEAAA

-448 RENLNFRFFMRHA
+448 RENLNFRFFMRHT

>member
-1 MSENPL
+1 MRQNPL

-91 VDSDDVADADL
+91 VDSDDVADVDL

-135 AHAAKFKKAW
+135 AYEAKFKEAGS
-145 DEILSREQSVVPA
+145 EILSGGQDAASDET
-158 EAKFEMHGTDG
+158 KFSG
-169 SAVAAAQNGALQNGI
+169 SAEDKIKFNAHGADSSDSSITSAAQNGALQSG
-184 QAAASQG
+184 
-191 SAQTS
+191 AQTC
-196 SSQNCTSQNGAR
+196 N
-208 VTVLQNGTQTCGSQ
+208 
-222 NNAQYCTS
+222 S
-230 QDGSKNCA
+230 QDCA
-238 SQNSEQ
+238 SQNSAQ
-244 TGSLQNGV
+244 TGSLQNGS
-252 QACTSQTSAQSKA
+252 QACASQATVQSKA
-265 QKDASR
+265 QKGASR

-300 ASEIFKSLRFPQGQ
+300 ASEIFTSLRFPQGQ

-335 ETLYFYRI
+335 ETLYFYRT

-352 SCRHLAAIPAVRRFT
+352 SRRHLAAIPAVRRFT

-390 NTAFMLIRSQ
+390 NTAFMMIRSQ

-414 EGASEISSKKV
+414 EGAGEILSEKA
-425 PNSDEALGGDEAVA
+425 PNSDEALGGDKVSDGNEALSSSEAVT

-461 NRAQKILMVLFYA
+461 NRAQKILMILFYA

-480 VLYKI
+480 FLYKI